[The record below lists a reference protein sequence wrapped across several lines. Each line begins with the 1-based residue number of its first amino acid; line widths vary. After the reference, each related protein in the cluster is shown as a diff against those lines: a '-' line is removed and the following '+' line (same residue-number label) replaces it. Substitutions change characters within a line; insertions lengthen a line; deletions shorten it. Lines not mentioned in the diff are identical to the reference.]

1 MPPQPDSG
9 REAMEPTDH
18 TESEQFKRPDRTVP
32 DYSPEARRQ
41 AAKLRALDP
50 MLPVVDAPKGHH
62 RALQVAKRTLSGTWN
77 DGFTHAGNL
86 AYVTLF
92 AIFPFFIFG
101 AALLSL
107 VGEGAD
113 RSVAIT
119 SVLRALPSNVGE
131 AIAPDAH
138 TVIDARSGW
147 LLVFGAAV
155 SLWTVGS
162 LVETIR
168 DILRRAYGTKP
179 TRSFWWYR
187 LTSAGIIVGAVLLLV
202 LGLLTQVLIGAIEEA
217 IDAWFPQMLHV
228 VDTLAISRIVPVG
241 AVYCSIFLLF
251 LSLTPHRYRG
261 KRYHKWPGALLVTAW
276 WLGVTLAFP
285 PLLRMLFSYS
295 LTYGSLAGIM
305 ITLFFFWLI
314 GLGMVAGAELNAALA
329 ISPEEEGAAA
339 AGNSDREEQAR

>member
-1 MPPQPDSG
+1 MAPPEEHP
-9 REAMEPTDH
+9 ET
-18 TESEQFKRPDRTVP
+18 EQFRRPDNPVP
-32 DYSPEARRQ
+32 DRSPEARRR
-41 AAKLRALDP
+41 AAELRALDP
-50 MLPVVDAPKGHH
+50 LLPGIAPARGA
-62 RALQVAKRTLSGTWN
+62 RRVLEVAQRTFSGTWN

-107 VGEGAD
+107 VGDGAD

-119 SVLRALPSNVGE
+119 SVLRALPANVAE
-131 AIAPDAH
+131 AIAPDARM
-138 TVIDARSGW
+138 VIDARSGW

-187 LTSAGIIVGAVLLLV
+187 LTSAGIIIGAVLLLV
-202 LGLLTQVLIGAIEEA
+202 LGLFTQVLIGAAEEA
-217 IDAWFPQMLHV
+217 IDAWFPQLLHV
-228 VDTLAISRIVPVG
+228 VDTLAISRIVPMG

-261 KRYHKWPGALLVTAW
+261 RRYHKWPGALLVTGW
-276 WLGVTLAFP
+276 WLAVTLAFP

-295 LTYGSLAGIM
+295 LTYGSLAGSM

-339 AGNSDREEQAR
+339 AGNKDQEEQAR